1 MIYAVTNFQSDRFHG
16 REILYESISKA
27 KLHDNE
33 LLPERFQVGFEELE
47 FLTI

>member
-1 MIYAVTNFQSDRFHG
+1 MIYAVTNFQSYRFHV
-16 REILYESISKA
+16 REMLCQSINKA